1 MKYNNEVLSGSYSS
15 DINGVFRYLSFPS
28 DDDNLYYSSFVT
40 YNKTYAAG
48 IINHSDDYK
57 TSDIIFDSVPAIII
71 NKDAQTVT
79 EEGKKY
85 LMWNLMAIYPD
96 NNNYSITECGA
107 IILRD
112 TGEEV
117 SNIKI
122 DTPKIMIGKS
132 NNGCELG
139 NIFAI
144 RKNNVSTNNKFY
156 ARGYIKYKDQEGNE
170 YTNYSMEIVKGIVE

>member
-1 MKYNNEVLSGSYSS
+1 MKRLFHIALLCACALLG
-15 DINGVFRYLSFPS
+15 
-28 DDDNLYYSSFVT
+28 FVSNAEAQVT
-40 YNKTYAAG
+40 G
-48 IINHSDDYK
+48 
-57 TSDIIFDSVPAIII
+57 DSVTISYTNNRGTKYYLA
-71 NKDAQTVT
+71 VT
-79 EEGKKY
+79 GS
-85 LMWNLMAIYPD
+85 

-117 SNIKI
+117 NNIKI

-132 NNGCELG
+132 NNSCELG

-156 ARGYIKYKDQEGNE
+156 ARGYIKYKDQFGNE
-170 YTNYSMEIVKGIVE
+170 YINYSMETIKGVVD